1 MSQPF
6 ALSCRGG
13 LNVNLNQLE
22 LMRQPGFATELLNF
36 EVDPEGGYRR
46 INGFTLFGGGS
57 AARPNSSNAVLGMH
71 VYADGLVV
79 CSGTGI
85 FFSQDG
91 TSWLTLNR
99 ASVSGSGD
107 NYSTFTGRSV
117 SARSSQGRTTF
128 AIFEG
133 TSDYGELLIC
143 DGANKPFFFK
153 MTGTGALADR
163 TFFASEITVD
173 STTAPKV
180 GVMHENHFVV
190 GGAPTAKNTIYYS
203 SNFDVDS
210 FSGSGAGSIQLT
222 DAVVGLASFRSDLV
236 IFCQNSIFKLSN
248 ISDSDNIAISP
259 VTRNVGCLDGHSIQE
274 IGGDLVFLSPDGI
287 RTVAGTARI
296 GDVELSSV
304 SRQIQKIITTIADSI
319 NSFTISSGV
328 LRSKSQY
335 RLFYTNT
342 SLSASVSKGIIGTLT
357 PNGFEWSETK
367 GIQANGFASGLDSDG
382 IEQAYHGDNTGYIYN
397 HDTGSKF
404 NTAGTAS
411 NIESLY
417 YTPDLDF
424 GDIGTRKTIKYVKMS
439 LTPEGEIQPALHV
452 KYDFESSDTP
462 QPALYTLDSIP
473 LPATFGSSDSTFG
486 SAIFGATANPLVRQA
501 VEGSGYTL
509 SLRIKSDDQKSPY
522 SINGFY
528 IDYMPSGR
536 K

>member
-22 LMRQPGFATELLNF
+22 IMRQPGLATELLNF
-36 EVDPEGGYRR
+36 EVDPDGGYRR
-46 INGFTLFGGGS
+46 INGFTQFGGGS
-57 AARPNSSNAVLGMH
+57 TARPNSSNSILGMF
-71 VYADGLVV
+71 VYADGVIV

-107 NYSTFTGRSV
+107 NYSTFTGRSLA
-117 SARSSQGRTTF
+117 ARTSQGQCTF
-128 AIFEG
+128 ALFEG
-133 TSDYGELLIC
+133 TSDYGEVLIC

-153 MTGTGALADR
+153 MTGTGGLTDR
-163 TFFASEITVD
+163 TFFAGEITVS
-173 STTAPKV
+173 STTAPLV

-190 GGAPTAKNTIYYS
+190 GGAPTAKNTIFYS
-203 SNFDVDS
+203 SNFDPDS

-236 IFCQNSIFKLSN
+236 IFCKNSIFKLVN
-248 ISDSDNIAISP
+248 ISDSDNIAVVP
-259 VTRNVGCLDGHSIQE
+259 VTKNVGCLDGQSIQE
-274 IGGDLVFLSPDGI
+274 IGGDLLFLSPDGV

-304 SRQIQKIITTIADSI
+304 SRQIQKITSVIANSIDSFI
-319 NSFTISSGV
+319 ISSGV

-342 SLSASVSKGIIGTLT
+342 SQSSALSKGIIGTLT

-367 GIQANGFASGLDSDG
+367 GIQANGFASGLDKDG
-382 IEQAYHGDNTGYIYN
+382 VEQLYHGDNAGFVYN
-397 HDTGSKF
+397 HDTGNVF
-404 NTAGTAS
+404 NPAGSAS
-411 NIESLY
+411 NVEAIY

-424 GDIGTRKTIKYVKMS
+424 GDIGTRKTIKYVKVS
-439 LTPEGEIQPALHV
+439 ISPEGTIQPELDV
-452 KYDFESSDTP
+452 KYDFESAETP
-462 QPALYTLDSIP
+462 QPPTYTLTTIP
-473 LPATFGSSDSTFG
+473 LPATFGNATFG
-486 SAIFGATANPLVRQA
+486 TSEFGAAENPLVRQA
-501 VEGSGYTL
+501 VEGTGNTCA
-509 SLRIKSDDQKSPY
+509 LRLKSDDQRSPY